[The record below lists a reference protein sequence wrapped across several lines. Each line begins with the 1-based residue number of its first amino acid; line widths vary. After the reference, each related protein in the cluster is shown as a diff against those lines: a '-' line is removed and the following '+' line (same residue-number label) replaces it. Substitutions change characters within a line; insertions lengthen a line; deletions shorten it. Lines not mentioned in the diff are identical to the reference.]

1 VGHVNVI
8 DLAGNY
14 TLRHHITTLV
24 YLALSCA

>member
-14 TLRHHITTLV
+14 TLRHHITLV
-24 YLALSCA
+24 CLALSCV